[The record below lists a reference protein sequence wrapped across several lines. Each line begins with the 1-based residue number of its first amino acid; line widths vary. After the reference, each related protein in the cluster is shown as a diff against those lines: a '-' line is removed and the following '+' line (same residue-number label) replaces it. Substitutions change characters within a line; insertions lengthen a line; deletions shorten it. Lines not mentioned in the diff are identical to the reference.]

1 MSVAESFDLAVLEGF
16 AQTAVA
22 STDLWY
28 SRTTPA
34 PAGRIPIVLDIT
46 PESPDDVVT
55 LRDYTVTDSPNLSDS
70 TVGVQVDIRSKDRA
84 RIRSIMQALFDTF
97 HGREAGMLGDVRLV
111 MAVRSSGTWLGQD
124 SNDRLQ
130 RTENYYLTVHRPS
143 PNRT

>member
-1 MSVAESFDLAVLEGF
+1 MTDESFELAVLEGF
-16 AQTAVA
+16 ALTAVA
-22 STDLWY
+22 DTTLWY
-28 SRTTPA
+28 HRTDPA
-34 PAGRIPIVLDIT
+34 PAGRTPIVLDIT

-70 TVGVQVDIRSKDRA
+70 VIGVQVDIRSTDRA
-84 RIRSIMQALFDTF
+84 KVRAIMDALFNAF
-97 HGREAGMLGDVRLV
+97 HGRQAGMLGTVRLV

-124 SNDRLQ
+124 SNNRLQ